1 MLLAL
6 ADSSKVPTFF
16 ILNCITVPKEQLPR
30 GIFVRCKPKGW
41 MVSEFR
47 KYWLADVWNR
57 TPEVLL
63 RKWVFDTFNGI

>member
-6 ADSSKVPTFF
+6 ADSSKVLTFF
-16 ILNCITVPKEQLPR
+16 ILNCITVLKKQLPR

-41 MVSEFR
+41 MANEFR

-57 TPEVLL
+57 IPEVLL